1 MAKDIFSE
9 ESLKKL
15 KAMKRNRIIYSL
27 VIIALGACLLIWPD
41 LVLTL
46 FSQII
51 GGIFLAAGVIEI
63 GYVIWNRGGFFGK
76 GFLVLVGACM
86 LSVGLWMLTRPVD
99 IASMVPTVMGVIVV
113 SSGIMNLLE
122 TVTLARQKS
131 RFGFFSALLALAT
144 IGLGV
149 LLIFYA
155 FPIATTAVRVAGGI
169 QIYNGI
175 SDLIIV
181 LKIRTKVKEIR
192 QEMTAVDA
200 EGAFVGEEST
210 ETVHVT
216 VEEPE
221 VPASDMDFTPS
232 PDFMET
238 EDPVPDSIDKID
250 AEDITQE

>member
-1 MAKDIFSE
+1 
-9 ESLKKL
+9 
-15 KAMKRNRIIYSL
+15 
-27 VIIALGACLLIWPD
+27 
-41 LVLTL
+41 VLTL

-51 GGIFLAAGVIEI
+51 GGIFLAAGVLEI
-63 GYVIWNRGGFFGK
+63 GYVIWNRAGFFGK

-131 RFGFFSALLALAT
+131 RFGFFSAILALAT
-144 IGLGV
+144 IGMGA

-200 EGAFVGEEST
+200 EGAFMGEEST

-221 VPASDMDFTPS
+221 VPASEMEFTPS

-238 EDPVPDSIDKID
+238 EDPAPESTEKID
-250 AEDITQE
+250 AGDISQE

>member
-1 MAKDIFSE
+1 M
-9 ESLKKL
+9 
-15 KAMKRNRIIYSL
+15 
-27 VIIALGACLLIWPD
+27 IIALGACLLIWPD
-41 LVLTL
+41 VVLTL

-122 TVTLARQKS
+122 TMTLARQKS

-221 VPASDMDFTPS
+221 VPASDMDFTPC

-238 EDPVPDSIDKID
+238 EDPVADSIEKID

>member
-41 LVLTL
+41 IVLTL

-122 TVTLARQKS
+122 TVTLARQKQK
-131 RFGFFSALLALAT
+131 FGFIAALLALVT
-144 IGLGV
+144 IGVGA

-200 EGAFVGEEST
+200 EGAFTDEEST
-210 ETVHVT
+210 ETVRVT

-221 VPASDMDFTPS
+221 VPASEMEFTPG
-232 PDFMET
+232 PDFVEIGDSAPEST
-238 EDPVPDSIDKID
+238 EKTDAGDVP
-250 AEDITQE
+250 QE

>member
-1 MAKDIFSE
+1 
-9 ESLKKL
+9 
-15 KAMKRNRIIYSL
+15 
-27 VIIALGACLLIWPD
+27 
-41 LVLTL
+41 
-46 FSQII
+46 
-51 GGIFLAAGVIEI
+51 
-63 GYVIWNRGGFFGK
+63 
-76 GFLVLVGACM
+76 M

-131 RFGFFSALLALAT
+131 RFGFFSAILALAT
-144 IGLGV
+144 IGMGA

-200 EGAFVGEEST
+200 EGAFMGEEST

-221 VPASDMDFTPS
+221 VPASEMEFTSS

-238 EDPVPDSIDKID
+238 EDPAPESTEKID
-250 AEDITQE
+250 AGDISQE